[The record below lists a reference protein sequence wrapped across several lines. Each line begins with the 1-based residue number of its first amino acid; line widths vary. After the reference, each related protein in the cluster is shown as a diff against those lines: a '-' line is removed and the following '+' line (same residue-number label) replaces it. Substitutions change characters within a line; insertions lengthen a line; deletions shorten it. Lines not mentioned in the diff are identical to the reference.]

1 MWAILADEQP
11 RMTNMFWKLQVR
23 PVPWSL
29 GDAGLGCAVV
39 LGGVFAAVLVLVGMG
54 VTSTD
59 ATGQD
64 TAVTLLVTGLVAVL
78 MIGAAWMLGVR
89 KHGVSLAAL
98 GFTLPRGAMPYLLAV
113 VALGLSLG
121 FTALYST
128 VVSAL
133 GVDVLQPPDID
144 DSFLANGGNV
154 VFSALVLA
162 ILGPLGE
169 EVFFRGFLFG
179 ALATRMRVAAAI
191 AVSAAVFALLHME
204 VGVLIPIFVAGL
216 LLTWLYARTGSL
228 WPAFLAHLGQNL
240 LALLIAV

>member
-1 MWAILADEQP
+1 M
-11 RMTNMFWKLQVR
+11 
-23 PVPWSL
+23 
-29 GDAGLGCAVV
+29 
-39 LGGVFAAVLVLVGMG
+39 GGVFVAALVLVGMG
-54 VTSTD
+54 VIGAG

-78 MIGAAWMLGVR
+78 MIGAAWILGVR
-89 KHGVSLAAL
+89 KHGASLAAL
-98 GFTLPRGAMPYLLAV
+98 GFTLPRGLTPYLLAV

-133 GVDVLQPPDID
+133 SVDVLQPPSIG

-162 ILGPLGE
+162 VLGPLGE

-179 ALATRMRVAAAI
+179 ALAQRMRVGGAI
-191 AVSAAVFALLHME
+191 AASAAVFALLHME
-204 VGVLIPIFVAGL
+204 LGVLIPIFVTGL

-228 WPAFLAHLGQNL
+228 WPSFLAHLGQNL
-240 LALLIAV
+240 LALSIAV